1 MRHEIQTRRSLVR
14 SALTLGAVS
23 LAAILIMSYPLFQQ
37 EAVAHVDLKVT
48 NTRIKVECT
57 IGSYHGPCIIDTG
70 MPMGFFVN
78 KNATRGYPK
87 PLLLIKYYG
96 MTGHSGWGK
105 VISLPITIGDKTVEV
120 SGVLVDHKLEAPFI
134 GLATLKNLSDCIA
147 FDFAKERLLMDVCE
161 DKQAADEGT
170 DDGAASTE
178 SGATPAET
186 SNGNEDS
193 P

>member
-1 MRHEIQTRRSLVR
+1 TSPSTPTPQASSSMLRPRPSTTLFPYTTLFRSNILHKEMPAYNPYMMRHEIQTRRSLAR

-37 EAVAHVDLKVT
+37 EAVAHVDLEVT

-105 VISLPITIGDKTVEV
+105 VISLPITIGDKTVEI

-134 GLATLKNLSDCIA
+134 GLATL
-147 FDFAKERLLMDVCE
+147 
-161 DKQAADEGT
+161 
-170 DDGAASTE
+170 
-178 SGATPAET
+178 
-186 SNGNEDS
+186 
-193 P
+193 